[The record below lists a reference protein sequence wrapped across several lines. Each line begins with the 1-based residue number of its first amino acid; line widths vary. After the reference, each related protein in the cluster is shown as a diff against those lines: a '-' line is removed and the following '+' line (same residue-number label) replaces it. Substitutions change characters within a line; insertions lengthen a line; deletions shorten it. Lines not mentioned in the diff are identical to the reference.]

1 MRFIKELDTL
11 NQEKNLAKNIPV
23 KIKHVASYNIFQRRT
38 NSCEKSKERVEGG
51 NWGAAAQYMYD
62 S

>member
-1 MRFIKELDTL
+1 M
-11 NQEKNLAKNIPV
+11 
-23 KIKHVASYNIFQRRT
+23 KHVASHRIFQRRT

>member
-1 MRFIKELDTL
+1 MFIKEHDTL
-11 NQEKNLAKNIPV
+11 NQEKYLAKDIPD
-23 KIKHVASYNIFQRRT
+23 KIKHVASHHIFQRRT

>member
-1 MRFIKELDTL
+1 MVFIKEINTV
-11 NQEKNLAKNIPV
+11 NQENYLAKNIPHE
-23 KIKHVASYNIFQRRT
+23 IKHVASLHIFQRRT